1 MIRPWDTLKPPIKLR
16 DETVAVMA
24 KRGKAEAKV
33 ADWLRAWLVKNRM
46 VPQCGYVRPEA
57 GLRGQANA
65 GTRGAVLFAVVLAL
79 LAARPASVA
88 AVDPILKGAID
99 LHIHSGADTA
109 GVGGSSEDDFSLAGK
124 ARDAGMRAIVIKP
137 VRFESASRA
146 HLVMKIVPGIEVF
159 GGIILSRAIGLNAY
173 AVEQCALLT
182 GGRCRIVFLA
192 TIDSDEQARFFR
204 LRDPGIA
211 VVRDG
216 KVLPE
221 LLEVLK
227 VMAKYDMVLHT
238 GHYSPRDILTVIRAA
253 KDLGVKR
260 FVITHALQDPIHM
273 TPDQMREAA
282 QLGAYTEHVILGIF
296 KGPNSHGPPFY
307 KMQGTVSIEDN
318 ARAIKALGAQYSV
331 LSTDLGQWW
340 TPTPAQGLKLFITSL
355 RAAGITEAE
364 IDLMSRKNPAKI
376 LGLD

>member
-1 MIRPWDTLKPPIKLR
+1 
-16 DETVAVMA
+16 MA
-24 KRGKAEAKV
+24 IMGKRGKAKV
-33 ADWLRAWLVKNRM
+33 ADRLSAWFVNSRTLR
-46 VPQCGYVRPEA
+46 QCGRLGSEA
-57 GLRGQANA
+57 GVRRRAST
-65 GTRGAVLFAVVLAL
+65 GTRGGVLFAVVLAF
-79 LAARPASVA
+79 LAGQPASVA
-88 AVDPILKGAID
+88 AADPVLNGVID
-99 LHIHSGADTA
+99 LHIHSESDTA
-109 GVGGSSEDDFSLAGK
+109 GVGGSSEDDFSLARK

-146 HLVMKIVPGIEVF
+146 YLVMKTVPGIEVF

-192 TIDSDEQARFFR
+192 TIDSDEQARHFR
-204 LRDPGIA
+204 LPDPGIA
-211 VVRDG
+211 VVRNG
-216 KVLPE
+216 QVLPE
-221 LLEVLK
+221 LLAVLK

-253 KDLGVKR
+253 KDVGVKR
-260 FVITHALQDPIHM
+260 FVITHALQDPIRM

-282 QLGAYTEHVILGIF
+282 ALGAYTEHVILGIF
-296 KGPNSHGPPFY
+296 KGPNSPGPRFY
-307 KMQGTVSIEDN
+307 KMQAAVSIEDN

-376 LGLD
+376 LGLE